1 MNATLTSAENVDAAQ
16 RTVSLSPQRGEG
28 RGEGCEGRSAPILQ
42 APLHA
47 DCPHLT
53 LPSPLPSGAEREAPA
68 SYVACSGRYSAVRA
82 GVPLNE
88 SVFSTVRRR
97 AVLDDCKWDPQ
108 VGDTSTLAAFPLLMR
123 RSEWR
128 QLAAWAERLT
138 AETLAAEMEILG
150 QPRWLDEL
158 GLPRAVRRVLR
169 EDAPLTPAAARV
181 MRFDFHPA
189 TEGWRLSEVNSDVP
203 GGYTESSFFTT
214 MIAEH
219 FPSWEPAGDPAAA
232 WTAAVAKA
240 AGGGVV
246 ALLAAPGY
254 MEDQQIMAFLAARLR
269 ERGCVA
275 FLAQPAQLIWQ
286 DGLARLETTSG
297 PKSVG
302 AIVRFYQSEWLARL
316 PARFGWKHFFRGGRT
331 PVLNPGVAI
340 ISESKRF
347 PLLWDKLV
355 TPLPTWRALLP
366 ETRDPRQVEWR
377 TDEGWL
383 VKSALSNTGDDV
395 SIRALLKPQEWR
407 GVRWAV
413 RFQPGNWVAQR
424 RFDSVP
430 VETPLGLMHVC
441 VGVYTIDGRAAG
453 AYARLAPRP
462 LIDYAAVDAALLIEE
477 GHD

>member
-1 MNATLTSAENVDAAQ
+1 MNAAMNQT
-16 RTVSLSPQRGEG
+16 RGPTGAVE
-28 RGEGCEGRSAPILQ
+28 RLNHGEKR
-42 APLHA
+42 
-47 DCPHLT
+47 
-53 LPSPLPSGAEREAPA
+53 PLPLEGLRARPSCHGSWPLL
-68 SYVACSGRYSAVRA
+68 RA
-82 GVPLNE
+82 GVSLNE
-88 SVFSTVRRR
+88 PVFATLRRR
-97 AVLDDCKWDPQ
+97 AVLDGCKWDPQ
-108 VGDTSTLAAFPLLMR
+108 VGDTSTLAAFPLLIQR
-123 RSEWR
+123 NEWR

-138 AETLAAEMEILG
+138 GETLAAEREILG
-150 QPRWLDEL
+150 QPRLLDKL

-181 MRFDFHPA
+181 MRFDFHPT
-189 TEGWRLSEVNSDVP
+189 TEGWQLSEVNSDVP
-203 GGYTESSFFTT
+203 GGYTESSFFTA

-219 FPSWEPAGDPAAA
+219 FPGCQPTGNPAAA
-232 WTAAVAKA
+232 WTEAVAKGA
-240 AGGGVV
+240 DSGVV

-269 ERGCVA
+269 ERGCA
-275 FLAQPAQLIWQ
+275 ACLAQPTQLIWHQ
-286 DGLARLETTSG
+286 GLACLETTSG
-297 PKSVG
+297 RKPIG

-331 PVLNPGVAI
+331 PVVNPGHAI
-340 ISESKRF
+340 LSESKRF

-355 TPLPTWRALLP
+355 TSLPTWRALLP
-366 ETRDPRQVEWR
+366 ETRDPRQVAWR
-377 TDEGWL
+377 TDETWL
-383 VKSALSNTGDDV
+383 LKSALSNTGDDV

-430 VETPLGLMHVC
+430 VETPLGLMHAC
-441 VGVYTIDGRAAG
+441 VGVYTIDGCAAG

-462 LIDYAAVDAALLIEE
+462 LIDYAAVDAALLMEQ